1 MPARVRSGYSGPHGV
16 ARKMPRQV
24 VRQVLSCPMTKR
36 PPESEQLCRAARH
49 LMQTHGAQAAAIAIK
64 RAAYLHQSGE
74 TVTADK
80 WRRIA
85 ALVRD
90 LEAEQ
95 ADPPAKGAPAKETT
109 RH

>member
-1 MPARVRSGYSGPHGV
+1 
-16 ARKMPRQV
+16 MPRQGTG
-24 VRQVLSCPMTKR
+24 QVLSWRMIKR
-36 PPESEQLCRAARH
+36 RPESEQLCRAARH
-49 LMQTHGAQAAAIAIK
+49 LMQTHGAQAAAVAIK
-64 RAAYLHQSGE
+64 RAAYLYQSGE

-90 LEAEQ
+90 LEAEE
-95 ADPPAKGAPAKETT
+95 AESTAKDAPAKETT